1 MRRAFLACAALL
13 LSCGTALAQVVIET
27 PGADVYVAP
36 RAYAP
41 PRAAYEVQTYRPAPR
56 VYEYR
61 SRAYDVDDAD
71 DVVVERRYRGG
82 GGCGVHSYWNGYR
95 CVYFGY

>member
-13 LSCGTALAQVVIET
+13 LSCGTALAQVVIQT

-41 PRAAYEVQTYRPAPR
+41 PSRAYEFRSYRPAPR
-56 VYEYR
+56 AYEYR
-61 SRAYDVDDAD
+61 SHVYDVDEVD
-71 DVVVERRYRGG
+71 DVVVERRYRS
-82 GGCGVHSYWNGYR
+82 GCGPYSYWNGSR
-95 CVYFGY
+95 CIYNPY

>member
-1 MRRAFLACAALL
+1 MRRALLACAALL
-13 LSCGTALAQVVIET
+13 VSCGSALAQVVIET

-41 PRAAYEVQTYRPAPR
+41 PRATYEVHTYRPAPR

-61 SRAYDVDDAD
+61 SRGVYEIDDD
-71 DVVVERRYRGG
+71 DVVVERHYRP
-82 GGCGVHSYWNGYR
+82 GCGSHSYWNGYR

>member
-27 PGADVYVAP
+27 PGADVYVQP

-41 PRAAYEVQTYRPAPR
+41 APPAAYEVHTYRPTPR

-71 DVVVERRYRGG
+71 EVVVERRYRA
-82 GGCGVHSYWNGYR
+82 GCGPYTYWNGYR
-95 CVYFGY
+95 CVYNPY

>member
-1 MRRAFLACAALL
+1 MRRAVLACAALL
-13 LSCGTALAQVVIET
+13 VSCGSALAQVVIQT

-41 PRAAYEVQTYRPAPR
+41 PPSSYEVYTYRPAPR

-61 SRAYDVDDAD
+61 SRVYDVDDID

-82 GGCGVHSYWNGYR
+82 CSPHYRWNGER
-95 CVYFGY
+95 CVYSGY